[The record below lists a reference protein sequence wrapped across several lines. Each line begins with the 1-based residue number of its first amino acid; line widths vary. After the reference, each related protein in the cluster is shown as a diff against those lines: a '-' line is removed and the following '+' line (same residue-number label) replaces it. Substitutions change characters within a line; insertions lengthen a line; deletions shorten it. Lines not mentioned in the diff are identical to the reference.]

1 MTVIK
6 KHNFEVAKSNI
17 ERFSRNL
24 PSDPSFDRVEVNGG
38 LFGLGDH
45 KVTGSEMNAFIGV
58 VQNKLISVNSSL
70 KSIIKEFKDVY
81 NAFDYLD
88 AEYISGIIGSIESAE
103 EASKQALQ
111 AQTDIRETV
120 ENLKK
125 TVLGLLNLKA
135 TVERIE
141 KTVKAQSL
149 NILSHDE
156 IAFNLDKNYKI
167 KHIPTLTKAISTLQI
182 NYTSLFD
189 KLSLISTEVDKV
201 KELFSLEKDRN
212 DALDK
217 LYYQLSSN
225 IHYKDIDVIWND
237 VECQKNS
244 IINMHQQIDSH
255 IRVFNQVT
263 DSINNNIVALQ
274 QFRSILDSHAHLCDI
289 DAIWC
294 DVEEYKINLAA
305 FHQQVNNFIEKVNQ
319 ENESIKNNIISIQ
332 QYQNILKSYKHL
344 NDIDIIWD
352 NIDKQMIK
360 LDDLRQLLN
369 NFILEIRTSEDE
381 IKDYIQKMKEYNTSV
396 HLSYEKKIKIA
407 YGIGGT
413 AIGIS
418 IINFILQILGIL

>member
-1 MTVIK
+1 MTLIK
-6 KHNFEVAKSNI
+6 KHNFEVAKNNI

-24 PSDPSFDRVEVNGG
+24 PSDPSFDRVEVDGG
-38 LFGLGDH
+38 LFGWGDH

-88 AEYISGIIGSIESAE
+88 AEYINGIIGSIESAE

-111 AQTDIRETV
+111 AQTDIIKTV

-125 TVLGLLNLKA
+125 TVLELVKLK
-135 TVERIE
+135 TTIERIE
-141 KTVKAQSL
+141 KTVKAQGL

-156 IAFNLDKNYKI
+156 IASNLDKHYKI

-182 NYTSLFD
+182 DYTSLLD
-189 KLSLISTEVDKV
+189 ELSLISAEVDKT
-201 KELFSLEKDRN
+201 KELFLLEKDRN
-212 DALDK
+212 EALDK
-217 LYYQLSSN
+217 LYSQLSSN

-255 IRVFNQVT
+255 IGVFNQVT
-263 DSINNNIVALQ
+263 DNINNDIAALQ
-274 QFRSILDSHAHLCDI
+274 QFRSILDSHTHLCDV
-289 DAIWC
+289 DAIWY
-294 DVEEYKINLAA
+294 DVEEYKTNLAA
-305 FHQQVNNFIEKVNQ
+305 FHQQVDDFIVKVNQ
-319 ENESIKNNIISIQ
+319 ENESIKNNIIPIQ

-344 NDIDIIWD
+344 NDIDIIWE
-352 NIDKQMIK
+352 NIDKQRIN
-360 LDDLRQLLN
+360 LDNLHQLLDKY
-369 NFILEIRTSEDE
+369 ILEIRTSEDE
-381 IKDYIQKMKEYNTSV
+381 IKDCIQKMKEYNVSV

-407 YGIGGT
+407 YSLGGVS
-413 AIGIS
+413 IGIS